1 MGRGRGGRDASGEGG
16 ERRDARPSRVRTN
29 LDLVARAANT
39 QRMRGGLGGM
49 DAKGGCGE
57 GLTMGDDGRAQT
69 RERRWRRRRRR

>member
-29 LDLVARAANT
+29 LDLVARAGGG
-39 QRMRGGLGGM
+39 RGRRGM